1 MDKKFP
7 MRSKGP
13 DKDQDSPTIEIKLE
27 GLDEIFASAIDAE
40 NLICKYERFAEH
52 VVLSCVM
59 PEIPRYTIHDEEIEK
74 TPMQDAIEYMDRLL
88 VRYRKMT
95 AWMRR
100 NGIDPE
106 AVVGNRDED
115 GPAKN

>member
-7 MRSKGP
+7 MAAKSSDAPVKV
-13 DKDQDSPTIEIKLE
+13 EIV

-40 NLICKYERFAEH
+40 NILCKYERFTEH
-52 VVLSCVM
+52 VILACAM
-59 PEIPRYTIHDEEIEK
+59 PEIPRYTIHDESVEGTMMPHALESLDQI
-74 TPMQDAIEYMDRLL
+74 L

-95 AWMRR
+95 KWMRQ

-106 AVVGNRDED
+106 SVCGKTDED
-115 GPAKN
+115 KNLS

>member
-7 MRSKGP
+7 MAAKSSDAPVKV
-13 DKDQDSPTIEIKLE
+13 EIV

-40 NLICKYERFAEH
+40 NILCKYERFTEH
-52 VVLSCVM
+52 VILACAM
-59 PEIPRYTIHDEEIEK
+59 PEIPRFAIHDEEADGTMI
-74 TPMQDAIEYMDRLL
+74 PQAVDALDQIL

-95 AWMRR
+95 KWMRQ

-106 AVVGNRDED
+106 AVAGKADEE
-115 GPAKN
+115 KNLS

>member
-7 MRSKGP
+7 MAAKSSDAPVKV
-13 DKDQDSPTIEIKLE
+13 EIV

-40 NLICKYERFAEH
+40 NILCKYERFTEH
-52 VVLSCVM
+52 VILACGM
-59 PEIPRYTIHDEEIEK
+59 PEIPRCTIHDESIEG
-74 TPMQDAIEYMDRLL
+74 TMMPHALESLDRIL

-95 AWMRR
+95 RWMRQ

-106 AVVGNRDED
+106 SVCGKADEE
-115 GPAKN
+115 KNLS